1 MKLPPELDNFD
12 QIQKFANCHKE
23 IPSKLKIKRT
33 GTLRSNKG
41 ADDWLSEKLTA
52 IHDRSDKPVT
62 RKELISIVKWKSPG
76 RWPPKRIKKHNQPTD
91 VEIVTRAAFAVKSEK
106 KRIHLLMG
114 LYGVSWPTASAILHF
129 VNNPFSTEAEA
140 IDKGFPILDVRVM
153 RTVKVIAHDE
163 NNPPYS
169 DKLWKEYIRL
179 CRDKAKEFGV
189 SLRDLD
195 RALWTWD
202 KCGCNSRN
210 TTSPKS

>member
-1 MKLPPELDNFD
+1 MKIPPELDNFD
-12 QIQKFANCHKE
+12 QIQKFANCHKK
-23 IPSKLKIKRT
+23 ILSKLKIEQT
-33 GTLRSNKG
+33 DPPLSNEK
-41 ADDWLSEKLTA
+41 ADCWLSKQLTA
-52 IHDRSDKPVT
+52 IHNCSDKLT
-62 RKELISIVKWKSPG
+62 QKELISIVKWKSPI
-76 RWPPKRIKKHNQPTD
+76 RWPPERIEKYNQPTD
-91 VEIVTRAAFAVKSEK
+91 VEIITRAAFAVEAEE
-106 KRIHLLMG
+106 KRIHLLMV

-153 RTVKVIAHDE
+153 RTIKVIAPDK

-169 DKLWKEYIRL
+169 NELWRKYIDL
-179 CRDKAKEFGV
+179 CRDKAKKFGV